1 MSVSVSINLSLWF
14 PCLYVLFNVS
24 FILSFLLYTLFYCRF
39 FLFFF
44 VQELFWISFQW
55 GILQNFIFQRAHNKC
70 SWHFYVFKL
79 LLVLCVRV
87 CVLCRFVCSLSLSS
101 YICAL
106 SPSLGKKGSVFHNGQ
121 WKGHFRR
128 SSSFKVTT
136 TMPLCFIFDPT
147 CTVNCVYGGGG
158 SNGLLCRVGDCNLMP
173 LQAIPSPAA
182 LRNFYCR
189 RVSLS
194 IFNAFY
200 ANLSALT
207 LSHFN
212 GKQSASEI
220 WRMCRKVKCS
230 AQRFRLPISLGY
242 FGNTLDLSFSQVEAH
257 YAYVRLH
264 TRDKASLSLA
274 RSLWHCATL
283 L

>member
-1 MSVSVSINLSLWF
+1 MGHFAEFHISKGTTNAADIFTSLNFYWFYACVCVS
-14 PCLYVLFNVS
+14 
-24 FILSFLLYTLFYCRF
+24 
-39 FLFFF
+39 
-44 VQELFWISFQW
+44 
-55 GILQNFIFQRAHNKC
+55 
-70 SWHFYVFKL
+70 
-79 LLVLCVRV
+79 
-87 CVLCRFVCSLSLSS
+87 VLCRFVCSLSL

-106 SPSLGKKGSVFHNGQ
+106 LSSPSLGKKRFYVQ
-121 WKGHFRR
+121 Y
-128 SSSFKVTT
+128 
-136 TMPLCFIFDPT
+136 FIMASEKDTLGVRAASKWQQQCRFVLYLILP
-147 CTVNCVYGGGG
+147 VQQIVCVCVCVG
-158 SNGLLCRVGDCNLMP
+158 GLLCRVGDCNLMP
-173 LQAIPSPAA
+173 LQAIPSCCPSK
-182 LRNFYCR
+182 FYCR

-194 IFNAFY
+194 IFYAFY
-200 ANLSALT
+200 ANLRALT

-264 TRDKASLSLA
+264 TRDKASLVSSLPLSLA